1 MPAVPINTIGRQIRN
16 SIIQT
21 CKEELNHETFRLI
34 SLEIKRHFFRNFLGH
49 VGDIY
54 ERTHS
59 HNIKHKSIYNLGAVY
74 VHKISLYVVTFLV
87 IFCNT
92 IEVRPLIHFPFNSS

>member
-1 MPAVPINTIGRQIRN
+1 MPAVPINTTGCQIRD

-21 CKEELNHETFRLI
+21 CKEELNHKTFRLI

-49 VGDIY
+49 VSDTY

-59 HNIKHKSIYNLGAVY
+59 HNIKHKSI
-74 VHKISLYVVTFLV
+74 
-87 IFCNT
+87 
-92 IEVRPLIHFPFNSS
+92 